1 MDKQMTKKISDGLKL
16 TIRTTISKNEKFF
29 GPGIVT
35 LLHLIEEL
43 GSIQAACKKMKMSY
57 SKAWSIIKR
66 MEKELDFKV
75 LETKAGGLG
84 GGLSVLTDDTK
95 DFLDRYD
102 KMNKELDEL
111 SSKLFNKYF
120 YE

>member
-1 MDKQMTKKISDGLKL
+1 MQKQSLKNIPDGLKVS
-16 TIRTTISKNEKFF
+16 IRTVISKNEKFF
-29 GPGIVT
+29 GPGIVS

-84 GGLSVLTDDTK
+84 GGLSVLTEETK
-95 DFLDRYD
+95 NFLDKYD
-102 KMNKELDEL
+102 KMNNELVVL

>member
-1 MDKQMTKKISDGLKL
+1 MNKQNLKNIPEGLKV
-16 TIRTTISKNEKFF
+16 TVRTTISKNEKFF
-29 GPGIVT
+29 GPGIVS

-43 GSIQAACKKMKMSY
+43 GSIQSACKEMKMSY

-66 MEKELDFKV
+66 MEKELGFKV

-95 DFLDRYD
+95 DFLERYD
-102 KMNKELDEL
+102 KMSKELDDL
-111 SSKLFNKYF
+111 SNKLFKKYF